1 MNKYKTFKFKQ
12 FEIGQEKCAMKIGTD
27 GMLLGAWA
35 DLSGCN
41 TMLDIGTGSGLISLM
56 CAQRYSELK
65 IIGIDIDLGASEQ
78 AEENFKNSPWKERL
92 SVKHIDFSE
101 LTLDTKVDAVVSNP
115 PFFKDSYKANT
126 DERTKARHSDHLTL
140 ESLFHSSAKIL
151 NKGGKLILIYPFDQV
166 EDIYNVASEN
176 SFYIA
181 KHCEVAHNIKKP
193 VKRVLLEFCYQ
204 NLNDENIVSKLY
216 LKENNSND
224 FSEQYIALTNKFHP
238 FL

>member
-1 MNKYKTFKFKQ
+1 MSKYKTFKFKQ

-35 DLSGCN
+35 DLSDCT

-101 LTLDTKVDAVVSNP
+101 LILDTKVDAVVSNP

-126 DERTKARHSDHLTL
+126 EERTKARHSDHLTL
-140 ESLFHSSAKIL
+140 ESLFSSSSKVL
-151 NKGGKLILIYPFDQV
+151 TKGGKLILIYPFDQV
-166 EDIYNVASEN
+166 EDIYKIATQY
-176 SFYIA
+176 SFHIA
-181 KHCEVAHNIKKP
+181 KHCEIAHNIKKP
-193 VKRVLLEFCYQ
+193 VKRVMLEFIYQ
-204 NLNDENIVSKLY
+204 NLATRNIVSKLY
-216 LKENNSND
+216 LKENNSNN
-224 FSEQYIALTNKFHP
+224 FSEQYISITKDFHP